1 MNSGKYIFSQVI
13 EFLPRYEYDKIV
25 SKYKGDFHA
34 KALNCY
40 NQLLHLIFGQ
50 ITSCSS
56 LRDICLC
63 LKAHQKSLYHL
74 GFRQTVNESSL
85 SRANEKRDHRIFEE
99 LGYVLIDIV
108 RPKYQHKKVPNVYLP
123 EYDLFA
129 LDSTSISVSVNMA
142 SWALGKYSRGCV
154 KMHTLL
160 DLHGSIP
167 TLLSVSALEKISLR
181 ELLKEPNRLLE
192 SNQNV
197 NERILFNF

>member
-1 MNSGKYIFSQVI
+1 
-13 EFLPRYEYDKIV
+13 
-25 SKYKGDFHA
+25 
-34 KALNCY
+34 
-40 NQLLHLIFGQ
+40 
-50 ITSCSS
+50 
-56 LRDICLC
+56 
-63 LKAHQKSLYHL
+63 
-74 GFRQTVNESSL
+74 VNESSL